1 MEGFELLQNFVST
14 DEDLEGTMKVEP
26 EGRRQHRKSGRSE
39 GSEAGLGMIRTIKD
53 QDQKEPRCG
62 RELLLLILIP
72 KVIVGDHY

>member
-39 GSEAGLGMIRTIKD
+39 GSEAGTLYEVYYM
-53 QDQKEPRCG
+53 ESA
-62 RELLLLILIP
+62 E
-72 KVIVGDHY
+72 